1 VRLETPNINDVGTWQ
16 GAFISSTSRL
26 LLPVDHIAVFSQ
38 EGPPGAAMKE
48 DGLYSFPFSEA
59 SLAQQHADTELM
71 DSIEQLVM
79 DKILD
84 NSEKVL

>member
-1 VRLETPNINDVGTWQ
+1 
-16 GAFISSTSRL
+16 
-26 LLPVDHIAVFSQ
+26 
-38 EGPPGAAMKE
+38 MKE